1 MFNFFVG
8 RVIYFVDNKK
18 KIVFERVKEED
29 LGFYICVVKNEY
41 LILVLIDFFIEGNLS
56 NGFG

>member
-1 MFNFFVG
+1 MF
-8 RVIYFVDNKK
+8 
-18 KIVFERVKEED
+18 ESVKEED